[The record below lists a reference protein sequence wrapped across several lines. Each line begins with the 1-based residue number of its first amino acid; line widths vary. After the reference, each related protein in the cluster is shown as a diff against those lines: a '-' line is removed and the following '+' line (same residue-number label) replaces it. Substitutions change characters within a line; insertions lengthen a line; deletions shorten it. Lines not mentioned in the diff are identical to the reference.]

1 MTGTGYTM
9 AHRMSA
15 TLPCDKRGVAAVSNA
30 LPHELKMSRQRGVA
44 ANAPPAHSRNSMLSA
59 CFVDGEPMATR
70 QPGRG
75 RAAGTLFLICTV
87 APATTTHSVGRELGR
102 RLVRPA
108 EDEWPSRT
116 PRRGV
121 QPGAR
126 GGRLRHGIRDRAAA
140 FGWTLPARR
149 PPDPPRKDFARQ
161 PGRGALA
168 SPGSRPFHQSPSMPQ
183 SPVPVLPPLRP
194 LRRPCPLPL
203 SRLLAL

>member
-1 MTGTGYTM
+1 MNGTGYTM

-87 APATTTHSVGRELGR
+87 APATKTHSVGRELGR

-108 EDEWPSRT
+108 EDEWPSL
-116 PRRGV
+116 PR
-121 QPGAR
+121 
-126 GGRLRHGIRDRAAA
+126 
-140 FGWTLPARR
+140 
-149 PPDPPRKDFARQ
+149 
-161 PGRGALA
+161 PGR
-168 SPGSRPFHQSPSMPQ
+168 R
-183 SPVPVLPPLRP
+183 
-194 LRRPCPLPL
+194 
-203 SRLLAL
+203 